1 MKKKIAMLF
10 LLVFTLVLASCGS
23 SNSREKQIIEN
34 YSVKTTLSDL
44 MVNKYKLGFANI
56 DTAATDAKTLG
67 NTSAEN
73 ADDYYIVYVAKDTE
87 ASLFKY
93 SYNADKELQKH
104 IFDGNRNKNKT
115 FQANTLYFKEILD
128 MGETYCKDQV
138 KDANKQETEIPYY
151 KQTMID
157 IFLSNK
163 VLTILY
169 GTDSVLKDL
178 SFTNYKFTQD
188 TTSSFTKAKESN
200 YAGDALIDGKSNI
213 TFDVVYL
220 PLFVVRKT
228 SSTTLSSMIMLP
240 IYTTFSV
247 DGKEISSEN
256 NKYKLVDSTIATM
269 NTLQVVLDPDYGSII
284 G

>member
-1 MKKKIAMLF
+1 
-10 LLVFTLVLASCGS
+10 
-23 SNSREKQIIEN
+23 
-34 YSVKTTLSDL
+34 
-44 MVNKYKLGFANI
+44 
-56 DTAATDAKTLG
+56 
-67 NTSAEN
+67 
-73 ADDYYIVYVAKDTE
+73 
-87 ASLFKY
+87 
-93 SYNADKELQKH
+93 
-104 IFDGNRNKNKT
+104 
-115 FQANTLYFKEILD
+115 
-128 MGETYCKDQV
+128 
-138 KDANKQETEIPYY
+138 
-151 KQTMID
+151 MID

-269 NTLQVVLDPDYGSII
+269 NTLQVVFDPDYGSII